1 MLPVDK
7 RVFEPEEMVV
17 VVLVQLGIQLVGP
30 VSKHHSPPLPTS
42 IESQTLRTYQIKNRH
57 LHHTLVEVSCAV
69 LDNLDSNDLLSLHVL
84 ALNDLAEGALAK
96 NVEDQIPVP
105 RRAISHST
113 DHPSRD

>member
-17 VVLVQLGIQLVGP
+17 VVLVQLGVQLVGP
-30 VSKHHSPPLPTS
+30 VSKHPFPPTS

-96 NVEDQIPVP
+96 NVEDQIPIP